1 MSGMLL
7 VVALLL
13 FALMWIGHACLWTAL
28 LNRVYGHPLPK
39 FLLKAWRYLTGLTIA
54 AFPLLLG
61 GGLRDDALEVYPFPE
76 ELGALATRAY
86 AAVCLVVGGLVF
98 PVITIARRCA
108 APPDCVVSQTTRT
121 LDLWPDYGAKLIGDG
136 KLALAT
142 RLPANCV
149 FRIDFTDLT
158 LTLRGLP
165 SEWEGLTI
173 LVANDFH
180 FHGTPSRL
188 FFERVIDEM
197 AADPM
202 PDVLCLLGDFVDT
215 ERHHEWVS
223 PLLGRLSAR
232 DGKFAILG
240 NHDLHYD
247 PAHLRRELAASGYT
261 VLGNGWVDATIRG
274 VPCVVI
280 GHEGPWFRPPPDL
293 SGAPGH
299 FRLCLSHT
307 PDNFYWGVANRIQL
321 MLSGHVHGGAIRLPV
336 VGSIFVPSK
345 YGRRFDQGVF
355 EQDGTT
361 MVVNRGL
368 SGREPIRFRC
378 NPQVLRVRLVGRGDS
393 LT

>member
-361 MVVNRGL
+361 MAVNRGL

>member
-188 FFERVIDEM
+188 FFERVIDEI

-361 MVVNRGL
+361 MAVNRGL